1 MLLDPIKHVPSFFN
15 GFKNRIL
22 MRSVLLGLKL
32 MLVTFYRCLDMLLG
46 SLIINTFFEGEVQ
59 ITEISLKIYFL
70 ERIGLGRK
78 KEVVSQQFCAGLY
91 ALFKHFL
98 DPSNKKENSLLNART
113 VKSGCIFLEPNT
125 KC

>member
-1 MLLDPIKHVPSFFN
+1 M
-15 GFKNRIL
+15 
-22 MRSVLLGLKL
+22 GLKL

-46 SLIINTFFEGEVQ
+46 SLIINKFFEGE
-59 ITEISLKIYFL
+59 ITEISLKIYFW
-70 ERIGLGRK
+70 ERIGLDRK

-98 DPSNKKENSLLNART
+98 DPSNKKEKSLLNART